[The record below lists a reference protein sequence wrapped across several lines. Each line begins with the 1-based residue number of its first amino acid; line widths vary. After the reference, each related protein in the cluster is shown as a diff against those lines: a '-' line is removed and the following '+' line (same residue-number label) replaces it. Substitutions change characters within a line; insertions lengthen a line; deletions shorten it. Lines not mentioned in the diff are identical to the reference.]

1 MLAAKYLTPR
11 RLEEG
16 RSAPCSSVRAACK
29 KGGPIYVKGLKWAVR
44 NGESINLWLHFW
56 LLVGKLR
63 NLIEGP
69 LNRDEDQVTV
79 NQCFDNEREWRSQS
93 ISFVIP
99 EQILNVIKATPLSLN
114 RNAKDSL
121 RWAFSKDGIFSLR
134 SAYLLTRNLNPLN
147 LETNPIAWVWKVE
160 TLLKVQFFLW
170 LCLHNGVPIGE
181 VLGSR
186 GLNIDPTCGLC

>member
-1 MLAAKYLTPR
+1 M
-11 RLEEG
+11 
-16 RSAPCSSVRAACK
+16 
-29 KGGPIYVKGLKWAVR
+29 R

-56 LLVGKLR
+56 FLVGRLR

-114 RNAKDSL
+114 EMQKILFIGPSPKMASSL
-121 RWAFSKDGIFSLR
+121 
-134 SAYLLTRNLNPLN
+134 
-147 LETNPIAWVWKVE
+147 
-160 TLLKVQFFLW
+160 
-170 LCLHNGVPIGE
+170 
-181 VLGSR
+181 
-186 GLNIDPTCGLC
+186 

>member
-1 MLAAKYLTPR
+1 MLATKYLTPR

-16 RSAPCSSVRAACK
+16 RSAPCPNVWAACR

-56 LLVGKLR
+56 LLVGRLR

-121 RWAFSKDGIFSLR
+121 HWAFSKDGIFSLR
-134 SAYLLTRNLNPLN
+134 SAYLLARNLNPLN

-160 TLLKVQFFLW
+160 ALPKVRFFLW